1 MKSFWGIIPR
11 YIKKGKKRI
20 IFVAL
25 GIIVSMALIVSLG
38 TISEALKESLY
49 QKMKDDSGGIH
60 DIYLGTL
67 GYVDFDRVAK
77 EEVVKEV
84 TTVWPIGRY
93 DVPNTDNSLQIS
105 AFKENATDILNLEL
119 IEGRYPEKD
128 NEIAIEKWILDLF
141 PKKYEL

>member
-49 QKMKDDSGGIH
+49 QKMKDDSGGIY
-60 DIYLGTL
+60 DIYLATI
-67 GYVDFDRVAK
+67 GYVDFDRVEK
-77 EEVVKEV
+77 EELNMMY
-84 TTVWPIGRY
+84 PIQKIY
-93 DVPNTDNSLQIS
+93 FKFQPLKKMLQI
-105 AFKENATDILNLEL
+105 
-119 IEGRYPEKD
+119 Y
-128 NEIAIEKWILDLF
+128 
-141 PKKYEL
+141 

>member
-20 IFVAL
+20 TFVAL

-84 TTVWPIGRY
+84 TTGWPIGSY
-93 DVPNTDNSLQIS
+93 DVPNTDSSLQIS
-105 AFKENATDILNLEL
+105 AIKGNIFKTGLGNS
-119 IEGRYPEKD
+119 
-128 NEIAIEKWILDLF
+128 
-141 PKKYEL
+141 